1 MSQLKETGGR
11 LYMPSKVVI
20 LPTNEKALDKG
31 QPYLSMD
38 SNSMVLGLTT
48 RSFTSGENFNKIPQH
63 LYFTSEEEIKVGDQ
77 FIAFGKVYECNH
89 KGVYVQYFNG
99 AFTREECRKIIAT
112 TDKSIGRIKPN
123 HNDFDSIIYLPEP
136 SHKFLEAFVENHNKG
151 KSIIDVLIE
160 YVKVPNSVF
169 VNVIE
174 APYLTL
180 KVDKDNIITIKP
192 IKDIYTREEVMEL
205 FAKYEEDVY
214 RKYKANIT
222 NISTKNW
229 LKDNLKY

>member
-1 MSQLKETGGR
+1 MSQLKEIDGR
-11 LYMPSKVVI
+11 YYKPSKVVM
-20 LPTNEKALDKG
+20 LPTNEKALNKG
-31 QPYLSMD
+31 QLYFSMD
-38 SNSMVLGLTT
+38 SKPMVLGLTM
-48 RSFTSGENFNKIPQH
+48 RSFTSDENFNKIPQH
-63 LYFTSEEEIKVGDQ
+63 LYFTTDEEIKVGDQ

-89 KGVYVQYFNG
+89 KGVYVQYLNG

-169 VNVIE
+169 VNVIK

-180 KVDKDNIITIKP
+180 KVDRDNTITIKP
-192 IKDIYTREEVMEL
+192 AKNLFTREELEAL
-205 FAKYEEDVY
+205 CS
-214 RKYKANIT
+214 KAFVDGRYGYHHDSDSWI
-222 NISTKNW
+222 
-229 LKDNLKY
+229 KDNINL

>member
-1 MSQLKETGGR
+1 MSQLKEIGGR
-11 LYMPSKVVI
+11 LYMPSKVVM
-20 LPTNEKALDKG
+20 LPTNEKASWMTIWMNKVGRL
-31 QPYLSMD
+31 LH
-38 SNSMVLGLTT
+38 TH
-48 RSFTSGENFNKIPQH
+48 TSTFDNLIAQH
-63 LYFTSEEEIKVGDQ
+63 LYFTTEEEIKVGDQ

-89 KGVYVQYFNG
+89 KGVYVQYLNG